1 MISNKSL
8 NLIIPLFFTGMW
20 ISIGSDPA
28 DFLFIFFNEKSI
40 LKNIFEMSWIDF
52 INFSRSIFPSIC
64 FILCL
69 FIIASFKIYRN
80 YNNFIYILLSLQFIQ
95 LLTTILSRGTIVS
108 EFEILVDHIGR
119 YHWIISSLST
129 ILIFMIASKLE
140 NFRIEKLF
148 HISIVFLSVIV
159 IFFSYKILIDF
170 FNFEINNLNSPVYNL
185 NIWRDSAYFFNH
197 EIPRVTGLSRSIVFL
212 LIIIMFIKF
221 NSKKYFIIIK
231 NLLIIFLGSLILL
244 FQSKFAV
251 TIFLI
256 IYIFYFYNYKN
267 KFESSTKIVI
277 LILFQIVLFFSI
289 SNYKYYFIELK
300 YKYSNNNSI
309 ENFMNEEKSKP
320 KLNNDNQLK
329 DSNSEVKQKNVENK
343 KFTEKYLRQVYDK
356 KSKGLK
362 LLDHIL
368 LSGRASLWLDSLSF
382 IKERPLLGYGSMSDR
397 IIINQKRLKN
407 NEKLILNPISNA
419 FLYSLLSGGVFCLML
434 LIFLF
439 VTIRKKY
446 LDIIFFSS
454 LNKYQ
459 HKIGILILLVISTR
473 SFVENSFMLF
483 GIDFILLLNSL
494 YLTEKK

>member
-1 MISNKSL
+1 MISNNSL
-8 NLIIPLFFTGMW
+8 NLIIPIFFMGMW
-20 ISIGSDPA
+20 LSIGSDPA

-40 LKNIFEMSWIDF
+40 LKNIFEMNWIDF

-64 FILCL
+64 FIVCL
-69 FIIASFKIYRN
+69 FIIVSFKIYRN
-80 YNNFIYILLSLQFIQ
+80 YNSFIYILLSLQFIQ
-95 LLTTILSRGTIVS
+95 LFTTILSRGTIVS

-148 HISIVFLSVIV
+148 HISIIFLSVIV

-170 FNFEINNLNSPVYNL
+170 FNFEVNRSNMPVYNL
-185 NIWRDSAYFFNH
+185 NIWRDSAFFFNH

-231 NLLIIFLGSLILL
+231 NLLILFLGSLILL

-251 TIFLI
+251 IIFLI

-267 KFESSTKIVI
+267 KFEGLTKIAI
-277 LILFQIVLFFSI
+277 LILFQIILFFSI

-300 YKYSNNNSI
+300 YNYNNNSI
-309 ENFMNEEKSKP
+309 ENFANEENPNS
-320 KLNNDNQLK
+320 KLNNDRQFK
-329 DSNSEVKQKNVENK
+329 DRNTKVKQKNEENK
-343 KFTEKYLRQVYDK
+343 KFSEKYLRQIYDK
-356 KSKGLK
+356 KSKDLK

-368 LSGRASLWLDSLSF
+368 LSGRASLWLDSLPF

-397 IIINQKRLKN
+397 IIINKKRLLTYK
-407 NEKLILNPISNA
+407 KHVLNPISNA

-434 LIFLF
+434 LISLF
-439 VTIRKKY
+439 ITIRKKY
-446 LDIIFFSS
+446 LDIIYFSS
-454 LNKYQ
+454 LNNYKY
-459 HKIGILILLVISTR
+459 KIGILILLVITMR
-473 SFVENSFMLF
+473 VFVENSFMLF

>member
-1 MISNKSL
+1 M
-8 NLIIPLFFTGMW
+8 GMW
-20 ISIGSDPA
+20 LSIGSDPA
-28 DFLFIFFNEKSI
+28 DFLLIFFNEKSI
-40 LKNIFEMSWIDF
+40 LKNIFEMNWIDF

-64 FILCL
+64 FIICL
-69 FIIASFKIYRN
+69 FIIVSFKIYRN

-95 LLTTILSRGTIVS
+95 LFTTILSRGTIVS

-140 NFRIEKLF
+140 NFRVEKLF
-148 HISIVFLSVIV
+148 HISIIFLSVIV

-170 FNFEINNLNSPVYNL
+170 FNFEINRSNTPIYNL
-185 NIWRDSAYFFNH
+185 NIWRDSAFFFNH

-212 LIIIMFIKF
+212 LIITMFIKF

-231 NLLIIFLGSLILL
+231 NLLILFLGSLILL

-251 TIFLI
+251 VILLI

-267 KFESSTKIVI
+267 KFEGLTKIAI
-277 LILFQIVLFFSI
+277 LILFQIILFFSI

-300 YKYSNNNSI
+300 FKYNNNSI
-309 ENFMNEEKSKP
+309 ENFTNEEKPKS
-320 KLNNDNQLK
+320 KLNNDRQFK
-329 DSNSEVKQKNVENK
+329 DGNNEVKQKNVENK
-343 KFTEKYLRQVYDK
+343 KFSEKYLRQIYDK
-356 KSKGLK
+356 KSKDLK

-368 LSGRASLWLDSLSF
+368 LSGRGSLWLDSLPF

-397 IIINQKRLKN
+397 IIVNQKRLLNYK
-407 NEKLILNPISNA
+407 KHILNPISNA

-439 VTIRKKY
+439 INIRKKY
-446 LDIIFFSS
+446 LDIIYFSS
-454 LNKYQ
+454 LNNYKY
-459 HKIGILILLVISTR
+459 KIGILILLVITIR
-473 SFVENSFMLF
+473 VFIENSFMLF